1 MRNKNNNNNN
11 HLLAAATIFTLA
23 IMAVSSIGAPAAAT
37 ATTTGNATTT
47 RMTPSSSS
55 SGIEL
60 SPEPVYQERFKEESQ
75 TLINETHFRLT
86 YSGNGTLT
94 LPNSTESIRTTS
106 TGSGIVSMMDGTFA
120 VKGILTTEE
129 EEDESENATTTYN
142 GVARFNIEDGTGKG
156 IVIAL
161 FHTNTTGR
169 LAPLNGM
176 VLAGQIE
183 FPPGEDRLETLW
195 EWQSGIPPLPPTST
209 TKEPPLM
216 NTTMTNSATAGE

>member
-47 RMTPSSSS
+47 TMTPSS

-94 LPNSTESIRTTS
+94 LPNSTESIRT
-106 TGSGIVSMMDGTFA
+106 
-120 VKGILTTEE
+120 
-129 EEDESENATTTYN
+129 
-142 GVARFNIEDGTGKG
+142 
-156 IVIAL
+156 
-161 FHTNTTGR
+161 
-169 LAPLNGM
+169 LAPE
-176 VLAGQIE
+176 AE
-183 FPPGEDRLETLW
+183 
-195 EWQSGIPPLPPTST
+195 
-209 TKEPPLM
+209 
-216 NTTMTNSATAGE
+216 